1 MTDLKQLRIIEQ
13 ISRECIDL
21 LDSIWAYGI
30 DVRFSN
36 TIKLL
41 QDNLKYCTQF
51 TNQYS
56 RVLLYQITF
65 NINTSKAKEIGP
77 VAQTGVNHVT
87 DSWKLLLLEI
97 NSNSQR
103 FINTILIKKQR
114 ELGLYIKTLQ
124 DAFTRRNKMLLHNRK
139 LVKSLTELLKDIYD
153 PIVSIDSKISEA
165 EYEVLASDEHTS
177 ITSGITTY
185 LTNWF

>member
-21 LDSIWAYGI
+21 LDSIWAYGV
-30 DVRFSN
+30 DVRFAD

-41 QDNLKYCTQF
+41 QDNLKDNTQF
-51 TNQYS
+51 TNQYT

-65 NINTSKAKEIGP
+65 NINTSKAKEIGS
-77 VAQTGVNHVT
+77 VAQIGINHIS

-103 FINTILIKKQR
+103 FINTVLSKKQR
-114 ELGLYIKTLQ
+114 AMGLYIKTLQ
-124 DAFTRRNKMLLHNRK
+124 DAFTRRNKMLIHNRK

-153 PIVSIDSKISEA
+153 PSVSIDSKTSEIG
-165 EYEVLASDEHTS
+165 YEVLDSDEYS